1 MRVSYNKLWKLLID
15 KNMSASELRK
25 GAGIAPNTMT
35 RMRKNQDVSLAVLER
50 ICNYIECDFGDLIE
64 YVEDNLKLP
73 FLQTTELEYLRS
85 LQQEALPFLLHHRL
99 FYKIVPLFFR
109 LKVQKHAGTHPDRL

>member
-1 MRVSYNKLWKLLID
+1 MAISYNKLWKLLID

-50 ICNYIECDFGDLIE
+50 ICNYIECYFGDLIE
-64 YVEDNLKLP
+64 YVEDNLKD
-73 FLQTTELEYLRS
+73 EGGVN
-85 LQQEALPFLLHHRL
+85 HC
-99 FYKIVPLFFR
+99 
-109 LKVQKHAGTHPDRL
+109 D

>member
-1 MRVSYNKLWKLLID
+1 MAISYNKLWKLLID

-35 RMRKNQDVSLAVLER
+35 RMRKNQDVSLAVLKR

-64 YVEDNLKLP
+64 YVEDNLKD
-73 FLQTTELEYLRS
+73 EGGVN
-85 LQQEALPFLLHHRL
+85 HC
-99 FYKIVPLFFR
+99 
-109 LKVQKHAGTHPDRL
+109 D